1 MNKKIIT
8 KNGNVYKF
16 EDFYLSNILK
26 NESLLNEL
34 DMKSLPETFNNVF
47 GVECLDSYKP
57 ILKKKIELY
66 DKSSSVNSFIFKGK
80 PYWLDKQQ
88 RACMK
93 MVAESGLETVEVVLE
108 DATFEFPAEF
118 VKQFLVALEVYA
130 YKCFVVTSKHLQQ
143 VENLWNPQEI
153 LNYDYTT
160 GYPDKIVL
168 E

>member
-1 MNKKIIT
+1 MSKKIIT

-16 EDFYLSNILK
+16 EDFYLSNIVN
-26 NESLLNEL
+26 NEALLNEL
-34 DMKSLPETFNNVF
+34 DMQYLPETFKSVF
-47 GVECLDSYKP
+47 GVECIDSYKP

-66 DKSSSVNSFIFKGK
+66 DKSQAVNSFIFKGK

-93 MVAESGLETVEVVLE
+93 MIAESGLETVEIVLA
-108 DATFEFPAEF
+108 DQTFELPAEF
-118 VKQFLVALEVYA
+118 VKQFIVSLEVYA
-130 YKCFVVTSKHLQQ
+130 YQCYVVTAKHLQNI
-143 VENLWNPQEI
+143 ETLWNPQEI